1 MTNKIVILDNSIEL
15 YEHYVDDARWERTL
29 AFPRGGVTYLVSNGT
44 IKFYAFEDYLYRNC
58 LISMQLPIR
67 VLDEKRNIDG
77 EYEDIDD
84 LTRVLDP
91 IFPSNDID
99 AELEYYLSIAD
110 AERTYQ
116 PIGDYALKSEI
127 PSVDGFVTDEE
138 LVDALDDYVEKEGFN
153 SYTAETAAVIEELDN
168 RKADKSELSPYFD
181 GASYDEESK
190 QIKFYH
196 NGEIKAQIDARPF
209 IKDGMVSNVRLEN
222 SYLIITF
229 NTDAG
234 KKPIAIKIE
243 SIFDPS
249 NYYTKA
255 EIGDKFQPIGNY
267 VSASTYTAFTST
279 TNASINNLRTTKLDA
294 SAYTPSDLS
303 NYYTK
308 DEVYSKSET
317 YNRNE
322 IGDNFQP
329 KGNYVSA
336 STYTAFTSTTNASIE
351 TLRGTKLDISAY
363 TPSDL
368 SNYYTKAEIGDN
380 FQPIGNYVSAST
392 YTSFTSTTEASIDKL
407 RGTKL
412 DVSAYTPSDLSNYYT
427 KSEVYSKSE
436 TYNRNEIDDK
446 ITQSGTFDP
455 TQYYTKGQCDTRF
468 ALKNEMPSLDGYA
481 SEEWVTS
488 KNYSTRA
495 DFITYINN
503 MQQQINSLM
512 GAVSGC
518 CQTHEDVYRW
528 LTIIGEYLC
537 QGNDKYE
544 KQKYQVSHDGGIVWQ
559 DVTPVQYQK
568 GQLIESNS
576 KDCGYAPQPQYRW
589 QKADT
594 SDYMCSG
601 TSKYYKL
608 YYQVSNDGGQT
619 WQNAVPEQTKIGDL
633 IESNSSD
640 CGYVTPQYRWKKA
653 PSTDYVCSGTTKYYK
668 EYYQVSYDGGKTW
681 SNVSPEQTRY
691 GSVISYNSTDCGYIE
706 PQYRWYTAPNTD
718 YICSGTTKY
727 QKQYYQVS
735 TDGGQTWSNVTPY
748 QTKVG
753 SVIETS
759 STDCGYIEPTYR
771 WQKAVSTDYVCVGYN
786 KYYKE
791 YYQVSYDGGTTW
803 ENVSPEQTRTSSD
816 IIETNSSD
824 CGYPKAIAMVTVDG
838 QQDWIDITS
847 TDDTI
852 RRSDLERTLTSTQIE
867 NITELHVHVNC
878 KHIADGAFQ
887 GLTKLY
893 EITNLGINLETI
905 GDNAFNGCT
914 LLEQVDWNVKLKTI
928 GANAFKNTRVENVII
943 TGTVT
948 SIGDGAFSGCS
959 NMLQVVAYSETPPTL
974 SSDSHAFD
982 GSTCKIYVPLSA
994 VDTYKTA
1001 TGWSKYASRIRFN
1014 NKTN

>member
-15 YEHYVDDARWERTL
+15 YEHYIDDAKWERTL

-44 IKFYAFEDYLYRNC
+44 IKFYAYEDYLYRNC

-153 SYTAETAAVIEELDN
+153 TYTAETAAVIEELDN

-181 GASYDEESK
+181 GAEYDSETRE
-190 QIKFYH
+190 IKFYH
-196 NGEIKAQIDARPF
+196 NGEVKTQIDATPF
-209 IKDGMVSNVRLEN
+209 IKDGMVSNVRFEN
-222 SYLIITF
+222 GYLIVNF

-234 KKPIAIKIE
+234 KKPIAIKID
-243 SIFDPS
+243 SIFEPS

-255 EIGDKFQPIGNY
+255 ESDSKFQLKGNYVSANTFISYTATTNAALANKADRNEIPDMTQYYTKSETSGSSEIQDALNLKADKSDTYTKAQVDEKIGEGGQFNPNRYYTKEETSDRFQPIGNY

-279 TNASINNLRTTKLDA
+279 TEASI
-294 SAYTPSDLS
+294 
-303 NYYTK
+303 
-308 DEVYSKSET
+308 
-317 YNRNE
+317 
-322 IGDNFQP
+322 Q
-329 KGNYVSA
+329 
-336 STYTAFTSTTNASIE
+336 

-368 SNYYTKAEIGDN
+368 SNYYTK
-380 FQPIGNYVSAST
+380 
-392 YTSFTSTTEASIDKL
+392 
-407 RGTKL
+407 
-412 DVSAYTPSDLSNYYT
+412 
-427 KSEVYSKSE
+427 SEVYTKGE

-446 ITQSGTFDP
+446 IIQSGTFDP
-455 TQYYTKGQCDTRF
+455 TRYYTKGDSDSRF
-468 ALKNEMPSLDGYA
+468 ALKDEMPSLDGYA
-481 SEEWVTS
+481 TEEWVIN
-488 KNYSTRA
+488 KNYATKA
-495 DFITYINN
+495 ELVTYVNN
-503 MQQQINSLM
+503 LQQQINSLM
-512 GAVSGC
+512 ATVSGC
-518 CQTHEDVYRW
+518 CGTQEDVYRW
-528 LTIIGEYLC
+528 ITIIGEYIC
-537 QGNDKYE
+537 DGNDKYE
-544 KQKYQVSHDGGIVWQ
+544 KQKYQVSHDSGIVWE
-559 DVTPVQYQK
+559 DVTPIQYQK
-568 GQLIESNS
+568 GQLIERNS

-589 QKADT
+589 QRADT

-608 YYQVSNDGGQT
+608 YYQVSTDGGQT
-619 WQNAVPEQTKIGDL
+619 WENVSPEQTKIGGL
-633 IESNSSD
+633 IEANSSD
-640 CGYVTPQYRWKKA
+640 CGYVTPQYRWNDA
-653 PSTDYVCSGTTKYYK
+653 ETSDYMCSGTTKYK
-668 EYYQVSYDGGKTW
+668 KQYYQVSNDGGQTW
-681 SNVSPEQTRY
+681 HNVSPEQTRR
-691 GSVISYNSTDCGYIE
+691 GSVIEYNSADCGYIA
-706 PQYRWYTAPNTD
+706 PQYRWHTAPNTD

-735 TDGGQTWSNVTPY
+735 TDGGQTWSNVTPS

-753 SVIETS
+753 SIIETS

-771 WQKAVSTDYVCVGYN
+771 WQKAVSTNYVCVGYD

-791 YYQVSYDGGTTW
+791 YYQVSYDRGTTW

-816 IIETNSSD
+816 IIEANSAD
-824 CGYPKAIAMVTVDG
+824 CGYPQEVGMVTVN
-838 QQDWIDITS
+838 QQEPWIHING
-847 TDDTI
+847 TDNTI
-852 RRSDLERTLTSTQIE
+852 RRSDLEATLTSTQISD
-867 NITELHVHVNC
+867 ITELHLFTNC
-878 KHIADGAFQ
+878 KHIANGAFQ

-893 EITNLGINLETI
+893 EITNIGINLETI
-905 GDNAFNGCT
+905 GDNAFNRCT

-928 GANAFKNTRVENVII
+928 GANAFKNTKVENVVLPE
-943 TGTVT
+943 TLT

-959 NMLQVVAYSETPPTL
+959 SMLQVVLNGKTPPTL
-974 SSDSHAFD
+974 SSNSHAFD
-982 GSTCKIYVPLSA
+982 GSTCKIYVPASA
-994 VDTYKTA
+994 VNTYKTA
-1001 TGWSKYASRIRFN
+1001 TGWNKYASRIKPIN
-1014 NKTN
+1014 S